1 VGGQNPK
8 WEDESL
14 PWEERVEARRQQ
26 LQAEAL
32 ATVHDTVYTRVVTT
46 EEAEQGMGTDF
57 HTSENEWRQLQLI
70 TSENSK
76 DLATLKALFDDHCRK
91 AEHMDEAVRV
101 NVKEL
106 GESMVKVLSKL
117 DNGIN
122 EDLRDIKAAVAT
134 KLNTATY
141 DADQHRGQQQKKYR
155 LEILT
160 AITAVCAVAGTLVGI
175 LL

>member
-1 VGGQNPK
+1 LSQQK
-8 WEDESL
+8 
-14 PWEERVEARRQQ
+14 RR
-26 LQAEAL
+26 AEAW
-32 ATVHDTVYTRVVTT
+32 R
-46 EEAEQGMGTDF
+46 TDF

-91 AEHMDEAVRV
+91 AEHMDEAVRED
-101 NVKEL
+101 VKEL

-141 DADQHRGQQQKKYR
+141 DADQHRGSSRRNTGSRSSRR
-155 LEILT
+155 LPR
-160 AITAVCAVAGTLVGI
+160 CARVAGTLVGI